1 MSVNE
6 VEKEA
11 EVRRLVTRFAS
22 AAEPDYSRRNPFHD
36 FRLQLLHVILDLA
49 FFGQKVQNRSGS
61 RETPAFGRRPESRP
75 FVFIIL
81 YSFQNFLKL
90 LDKRKGVVFQDFLN

>member
-22 AAEPDYSRRNPFHD
+22 AAEPDYSRRNPSHD

-49 FFGQKVQNRSGS
+49 
-61 RETPAFGRRPESRP
+61 
-75 FVFIIL
+75 IL
-81 YSFQNFLKL
+81 WA
-90 LDKRKGVVFQDFLN
+90 KGPKWQRVERNPCLWPQARV